1 MPFKPADVR
10 RVHDALLKALPE
22 NFSAAIA
29 ISPSGAAL
37 TVRIPDPK
45 NFERTV
51 ASASWEYQTT
61 KRMMN
66 REQPLAADLAQTVQ
80 GLAVACGQY
89 PGR

>member
-37 TVRIPDPK
+37 TVRIPEPARK
-45 NFERTV
+45 R
-51 ASASWEYQTT
+51 QT
-61 KRMMN
+61 
-66 REQPLAADLAQTVQ
+66 AA
-80 GLAVACGQY
+80 
-89 PGR
+89 

>member
-1 MPFKPADVR
+1 MPFKPADAR
-10 RVHDALLKALPE
+10 RVHDALLKTLPE

-29 ISPSGAAL
+29 IGPSGTTL
-37 TVRIPDPK
+37 SVRIPDPK
-45 NFERTV
+45 DFDRTV

-61 KRMMN
+61 KLMAK

-89 PGR
+89 RGR